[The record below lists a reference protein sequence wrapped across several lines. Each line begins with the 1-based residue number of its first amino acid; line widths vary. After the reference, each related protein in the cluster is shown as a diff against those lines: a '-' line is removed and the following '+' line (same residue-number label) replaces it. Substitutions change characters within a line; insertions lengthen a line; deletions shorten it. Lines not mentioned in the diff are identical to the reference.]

1 MAIKLKDNKK
11 LLIEVMTLN
20 IELEKEMSKLPTIKE
35 NLKEMGAS
43 L

>member
-1 MAIKLKDNKK
+1 
-11 LLIEVMTLN
+11 MTLN

-43 L
+43 LWQGSAWKRT